1 MHCLWT
7 GNTKVP
13 IELHAQVIVYSW
25 RIILNTMSGCAETKM
40 NYLSDKKTT
49 FAGAVVYEN
58 TWLNH
63 TLSLGSTLFSKE
75 LRFHLMNHFNTDKNT
90 FFRKKRLF
98 IFQREILQRLKK
110 VFLKKIHQV
119 LFISRPKAITSK
131 RKTNDYSHS
140 LWFLQHC
147 YIEMMSDTAWHLHFE
162 TVKIRIWNGKFQ
174 TKSQINHSR

>member
-110 VFLKKIHQV
+110 VFLKKFTKFYLSQGQKPSLAIGKPMIILIVYGFCSTVTSKWCQTQHD
-119 LFISRPKAITSK
+119 ISISKQLKYGFEMESSKPKA
-131 RKTNDYSHS
+131 R
-140 LWFLQHC
+140 
-147 YIEMMSDTAWHLHFE
+147 
-162 TVKIRIWNGKFQ
+162 
-174 TKSQINHSR
+174 